1 MKRKLLSIVMLLLA
15 STIQAQVGIGT
26 TTPNKS
32 AELTLWSKD
41 KGLLIPNIPLESTTD
56 RTTIVNGNIESLL
69 VYATIKQGD
78 IEPGFYYFRL

>member
-15 STIQAQVGIGT
+15 STIQAQVGIGI

-41 KGLLIPNIPLESTTD
+41 KGLSQNS
-56 RTTIVNGNIESLL
+56 
-69 VYATIKQGD
+69 
-78 IEPGFYYFRL
+78 